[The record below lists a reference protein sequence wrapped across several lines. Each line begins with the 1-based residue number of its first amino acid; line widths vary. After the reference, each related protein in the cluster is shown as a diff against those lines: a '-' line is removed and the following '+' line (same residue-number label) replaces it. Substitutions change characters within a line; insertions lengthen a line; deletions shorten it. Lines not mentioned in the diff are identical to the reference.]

1 MKSCIDSFMDGGM
14 DSCMTARAKN
24 ISRRT
29 AEAILAGIVFF
40 ASVNVHAASQQVN
53 YAQRADVKSFI
64 NEMVEQHGFDRAY
77 LDAKFASAKR
87 LDNVLE
93 SIAKPAEKELTWK
106 QYRPIFVTD
115 NRSNKGRKFI
125 KEHRAILERAEKK
138 YGVPVE
144 IIAAII
150 GVETYYGKHTG
161 KYTVFDS
168 LTTLGFDYPKR
179 SKFFRS
185 ELKQFLLLSKE
196 ENIDVDTMTG
206 SYAGAMG
213 MPQFISSSYRHYA
226 VDFDGDGKRDLWNST
241 EDVIGSVAN
250 YFSEHGWKPGASV
263 THRVSVANKSVV
275 RKKNTLKPYAT
286 IAQLEK
292 QGVKAVADLGTKF
305 DHDQLASLLK
315 FEGKRGDE
323 YWLGLKNFYVITRYN
338 HSELYAMAVFQLS
351 EKLKK

>member
-1 MKSCIDSFMDGGM
+1 MKTKKIKVSQKTV
-14 DSCMTARAKN
+14 TA
-24 ISRRT
+24 
-29 AEAILAGIVFF
+29 IVSGLMFL
-40 ASVNVHAASQQVN
+40 SSMNVHAVSAQKN
-53 YAQRADVKSFI
+53 YAQRADVKNFI
-64 NEMVEQHGFDRAY
+64 SEMVDQHGFDRAY
-77 LDAKFASAKR
+77 LEAKFASAKR

-115 NRSNKGRKFI
+115 KRSSKGRKFI
-125 KEHRAILERAEKK
+125 KENYATLQRAEKEF
-138 YGVPVE
+138 GVPLE
-144 IIAAII
+144 IISAII
-150 GVETYYGKHTG
+150 GVESYYGKHTG

-196 ENIDVDTMTG
+196 ENIDIDTMTG

-213 MPQFISSSYRHYA
+213 MPQFISSSYRRYA
-226 VDFDGDGKRDLWNST
+226 VDFDGDGKRDLWNSM

-250 YFSEHGWKPGASV
+250 YFSVHGWIADATV
-263 THRVSVANKSVV
+263 THRVTVANKSVV
-275 RKKNTLKPYAT
+275 RAENTLKPYVT
-286 IAQLEK
+286 IDQLKK
-292 QGVKAVADLGTKF
+292 QGVKIDSSLDGKQLVSLMKF
-305 DHDQLASLLK
+305 K
-315 FEGKRGDE
+315 GKHGDE
-323 YWLGLKNFYVITRYN
+323 YWLALKNFYVITRYN